1 MSPFIGRLFR
11 KRRLLRLISLLPLG
25 LSSLCS
31 VHAQQ
36 PLPLSS
42 VEARGAEIAGQSG
55 ITGMV
60 MVIVRDREVSFTSYG
75 ETSPGSSQRPGPQ
88 SVVRLCSLTKI
99 FTTDLLER
107 LVQSGDL
114 HLGDPLQRF
123 APAGVVVPLKTV
135 RGVASNPVT
144 LGELATHTSG
154 LRREVASYPAL
165 AAHFTFPAFDYRWNW
180 LPNQKLL
187 TPAGSA
193 ARYSNVGFDFLGDA
207 LTKVTGESYEE
218 LLRRQI
224 AVPLGLRD
232 TTLTPNQNEC
242 SRLLRGADEE
252 GPCTDTQASAGSG
265 GLYSTAADMT
275 RFLQSLLHI
284 PGLPPQPA
292 GYLAVYVDP
301 GSLASVQGLD
311 HAGTPSGIGLGWLRI
326 GDAGSPSMMME
337 KTGGGAGFTTY
348 IALNPARHAGVFVAA
363 TEGHGP
369 SHGNFFQMVNDLL
382 ASVAGVPPLPAS
394 IYAVHPLSTV
404 KHMSKSGHRLR
415 RQHAI
420 RPIRRHP

>member
-1 MSPFIGRLFR
+1 MP
-11 KRRLLRLISLLPLG
+11 LRLISLPLG
-25 LSSLCS
+25 LFLFSPGY
-31 VHAQQ
+31 AQQ
-36 PLPLSS
+36 PLPLNA
-42 VEARGAEIAGQSG
+42 VEARGAEIASQSG

-60 MVIVRDREVSFTSYG
+60 MVVVRDGEVSFTSYG
-75 ETSPGSSQRPGPQ
+75 ETSPGSGQRPGPQ

-107 LVQSGDL
+107 LIQTGAL
-114 HLGDPLQRF
+114 HLSDPLQRF
-123 APAGVVVPLKTV
+123 APAGVIVPSKTIH
-135 RGVASNPVT
+135 GVASQPIT

-154 LRREVASYPAL
+154 LRREVASYPPL
-165 AAHFTFPAFDYRWNW
+165 TAHFTFPAFNYRWHW

-207 LTKVTGESYEE
+207 ITRVSGESYEQ

-224 AVPLGLRD
+224 GQPLGLRD
-232 TTLTPNQNEC
+232 TTLTPTSDEC
-242 SRLLRGADEE
+242 SRLLRGADDE

-275 RFLQSLLHI
+275 RFLQSLLHL
-284 PGLPPQPA
+284 PGVPPQPA

-326 GDAGSPSMMME
+326 GDVGSPSMLME

-348 IALNPARHAGVFVAA
+348 IALNSSRHAGVFVAA

-382 ASVAGVPPLPAS
+382 AFVAGVQPLPPDL
-394 IYAVHPLSTV
+394 YAVHPVSTV
-404 KHMSKSGHRLR
+404 KHMSKSRHRLQGQRLR
-415 RQHAI
+415 RRT
-420 RPIRRHP
+420 RPHP